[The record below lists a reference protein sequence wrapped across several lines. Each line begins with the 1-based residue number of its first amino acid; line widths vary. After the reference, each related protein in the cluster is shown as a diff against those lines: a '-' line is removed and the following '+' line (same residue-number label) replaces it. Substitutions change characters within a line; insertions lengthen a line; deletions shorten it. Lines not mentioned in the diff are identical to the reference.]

1 MARPQLLI
9 SKEAIDFLHTGN
21 IIMEADGTRW
31 IHYPYWLK
39 STEVED
45 VYEPYPVQEL
55 PKHIQNILFPPIEE
69 EKDMLNYPHKQLDI
83 FDNGENYE

>member
-9 SKEAIDFLHTGN
+9 SKDAIEFLHTGN
-21 IIMEADGTRW
+21 VILEADGTRW
-31 IHYPYWLK
+31 VHYPYWLK

-55 PKHIQNILFPPIEE
+55 PKRIEEILYRPAEE
-69 EKDMLNYPHKQLDI
+69 EKDMLNYPHKQLDM
-83 FDNGENYE
+83 FKSEEEQ